1 MFLAGVCRQSAAEPF
16 HGESELLAEMAN
28 DIAVLA
34 RQEKALMDEIKALSA
49 ATSEVDA
56 DKVCLYYPYLHFS
69 RDISNASKYE
79 TSCSSFIPQCYQ
91 PVETT

>member
-1 MFLAGVCRQSAAEPF
+1 MYLAGVCRQSAAEPF
-16 HGESELLAEMAN
+16 NGESELLAEMAN

-56 DKVCLYYPYLHFS
+56 NEVCLYYLYLHF
-69 RDISNASKYE
+69 RRNISNASKNE
-79 TSCSSFIPQCYQ
+79 TSCSSFMPQC
-91 PVETT
+91 